1 MALESEIGGF
11 RRILRANSVTKREQ
25 GMQRVTEDKRGDN
38 KQSTGAAAEQRAAD
52 YLMQQGLKL
61 VTRNF
66 RCRGGEIDLVMRDGA
81 TLVFVEVRARA
92 RADFGGA
99 AASITPTKQA
109 RIILAA
115 RHYLA
120 QNKVD
125 APCRFDAVLLQA
137 GQLQWLRAA
146 FET

>member
-1 MALESEIGGF
+1 MQSE
-11 RRILRANSVTKREQ
+11 R
-25 GMQRVTEDKRGDN
+25 DKQAGD
-38 KQSTGAAAEQRAAD
+38 KQARGAAAEDRAAA
-52 YLMQQGLKL
+52 YLAQQGLKL

-66 RCRGGEIDLVMRDGA
+66 RCRGGEIDLIMRDG
-81 TLVFVEVRARA
+81 TSLVFVEVRARA

-99 AASITPTKQA
+99 AASITAAKQA

-120 QNKVD
+120 QHRVD
-125 APCRFDAVLLQA
+125 APCRFDAVLIQA

>member
-1 MALESEIGGF
+1 MALKSEIQSF
-11 RRILRANSVTKREQ
+11 RLILRVSSVTKRGNRMHIGKHIGEL
-25 GMQRVTEDKRGDN
+25 N
-38 KQSTGAAAEQRAAD
+38 TGAAAEQAAAD
-52 YLMQQGLKL
+52 YLVRQGLKL

-66 RCRGGEIDLVMRDGA
+66 RCRGGEIDLIMHDGE
-81 TLVFVEVRARA
+81 TLVFVEVRSRS

-99 AASITPTKQA
+99 AASITASKQA

-120 QNKVD
+120 QNAVD

-137 GQLQWLRAA
+137 GQLQWLPAA